1 MAAVIYLFGPMMF
14 ARLGGRGDA
23 LAEATAYADVYALA
37 VLGVWMT
44 NILASVA
51 RGAGE
56 MGTVS
61 LTIFLASLAQIV
73 VGGVLG
79 LGLAGFPRLGMSGV
93 ATGQAVSFSAATVFL
108 LWYLAS
114 GRASLALHLK
124 GIVLDGALF
133 RDILRVGGLACL
145 SSVLSVA
152 TVLVL
157 THLVAE
163 FGTVAL
169 AGYGIGSRLE
179 FLVIPLAFAVGVA
192 CVPMVGVAIGASDV
206 RRARKVAWN
215 GGLVAAFMLGAVGLF
230 FAVFPSLWSGLFTSD
245 PAVLESARIYL
256 VWSGPAFAFYGLAL
270 SLYFAAQ
277 GAGKVFGPV
286 LAGVVRLGVVIA
298 GGVCLAR
305 WNAPQWTM
313 FVVVALSMVAYGLST
328 VAFIWFTPWG
338 KGEVR

>member
-1 MAAVIYLFGPMMF
+1 
-14 ARLGGRGDA
+14 

-56 MGTVS
+56 MGTAS

-108 LWYLAS
+108 VWYLAS

-124 GIVLDGALF
+124 GILLDGALF

-169 AGYGIGSRLE
+169 AGYGIGSRL
-179 FLVIPLAFAVGVA
+179 
-192 CVPMVGVAIGASDV
+192 
-206 RRARKVAWN
+206 
-215 GGLVAAFMLGAVGLF
+215 
-230 FAVFPSLWSGLFTSD
+230 
-245 PAVLESARIYL
+245 
-256 VWSGPAFAFYGLAL
+256 
-270 SLYFAAQ
+270 
-277 GAGKVFGPV
+277 
-286 LAGVVRLGVVIA
+286 
-298 GGVCLAR
+298 
-305 WNAPQWTM
+305 
-313 FVVVALSMVAYGLST
+313 
-328 VAFIWFTPWG
+328 
-338 KGEVR
+338 